1 MFSSLTSLFER
12 NFIIGFILPVLIFL
26 LELVFIPSLLDPA
39 IATQV
44 RDRLADAEFVDTVYA
59 AVAVYS
65 FSLILYSL
73 NTQILRT
80 LEGYGLFEYG
90 VFRLVAVY
98 RFKRLSRT
106 IEELREKIRESGRE
120 DEKARL
126 LAELEA
132 PYRRLRMLYP
142 HEERFVMAFP
152 LGNVIRSFERYPQKM
167 YGMDSIPIW
176 PRIFAFVPEHM
187 QKAID
192 RAKAQVDLAANL
204 NFLNLV
210 LLIGYLVGSIVLGY
224 PINLVVVAIVLAVF
238 GISYYVAIMDAME
251 WGEEVKSVFDICRY
265 KLLEE
270 LGIEQPATMDEERDI
285 WVRVSQAMIYWSDMP
300 TQPGGTTGQSS
311 S

>member
-12 NFIIGFILPVLIFL
+12 NFIIGFILPGLIFL
-26 LELVFIPSLLDPA
+26 LELAFIPSLLDPA
-39 IATQV
+39 VAQQIH
-44 RDRLADAEFVDTVYA
+44 DRLTDATLADTLYA

-90 VFRLVAVY
+90 IFRRVAVR
-98 RFKRLSRT
+98 RFNRLSQTVKRLR
-106 IEELREKIRESGRE
+106 KGIRESDSE
-120 DEKARL
+120 DEKAQLR
-126 LAELEA
+126 AELEA

-152 LGNVIRSFERYPQKM
+152 LGNVIRAFERYPQKM

-204 NFLNLV
+204 SFLNLI
-210 LLIGYLVGSIVLGY
+210 LLIGYLVGSLALSH
-224 PINLVVVAIVLAVF
+224 PINPIVIIIVLAVF
-238 GISYYVAIMDAME
+238 GASYYVAIMDALE

-265 KLLEE
+265 KLLDE
-270 LGIEQPATMDEERDI
+270 LGIKQPETMDEERAI
-285 WVRVSQAMIYWSDMP
+285 WIRVSQAMIYWSDMP
-300 TQPGGTTGQSS
+300 IQPRDTTNQSS